1 MRHVDTEAI
10 DQDFVESFNAAIN
23 NPENEND
30 LGNGVTT
37 LDWDFVSADM
47 HLDLRYDGYSH
58 RDITDAFNLL
68 ADIYMEAA

>member
-10 DQDFVESFNAAIN
+10 DQDFVESFNNAIN

-37 LDWDFVSADM
+37 LIWDYVEADM
-47 HLDLRYDGYSH
+47 HISLKHDYEH

>member
-10 DQDFVESFNAAIN
+10 DQDFVDSFNAAIN

-47 HLDLRYDGYSH
+47 HLDLRHDYEHS
-58 RDITDAFNLL
+58 DIDFAFNLL